1 MEGTWRL
8 PAHARRLRAAAGGR
22 PVPVG
27 YDTPR
32 KLAAL
37 AGVACAIYGFLNL
50 NLLFIGIG
58 AALLGYFALIER

>member
-1 MEGTWRL
+1 M
-8 PAHARRLRAAAGGR
+8 
-22 PVPVG
+22 PVG

-58 AALLGYFALIER
+58 AVVLGYFAFGDR